1 MEKNITFAPNVLL
14 LDTAF
19 VNDTVYKSRQ
29 FLSERLGRELPETDL
44 IDWLTCLGLDGG
56 LRGRENE
63 LQVLLVADE
72 AVHTLNGCTPA
83 ALADLD
89 GNACQTSL
97 GEFSFAV
104 VLSAGLV
111 SRSKLYTELVQLALD
126 AKEVERL
133 MLVPHFYEYEE
144 DLAKTLCDFY
154 EEKEEDEARKAIC
167 FLMEETG
174 EVLPCEVDLVTFSL
188 MHIWGI
194 APDDL

>member
-44 IDWLTCLGLDGG
+44 IDWLICLGLDGG
-56 LRGRENE
+56 LRGQENE
-63 LQVLLVADE
+63 LQVL
-72 AVHTLNGCTPA
+72 
-83 ALADLD
+83 
-89 GNACQTSL
+89 
-97 GEFSFAV
+97 SFAV
-104 VLSAGLV
+104 VPSAGLV

-133 MLVPHFYEYEE
+133 LLVPHFYEYGE
-144 DLAKTLCDFY
+144 DLAKTLRDFY
-154 EEKEEDEARKAIC
+154 EEKEEDEGGKALC
-167 FLMEETG
+167 FLMEETR
-174 EVLPCEVDLVTFSL
+174 EDLPCEVDLVTFSL

>member
-19 VNDTVYKSRQ
+19 INDTVYKSRQ

-44 IDWLTCLGLDGG
+44 IDWLICLGLDGG
-56 LRGRENE
+56 LRGQENE

-72 AVHTLNGCTPA
+72 TVRTLNGCTPT

-89 GNACQTSL
+89 GNACRTSL
-97 GEFSFAV
+97 GEFTFAV
-104 VLSAGLV
+104 VPSAGLV
-111 SRSKLYTELVQLALD
+111 PRSKLYNELVQLALD

-133 MLVPHFYEYEE
+133 MLVPHFYEYGE
-144 DLAKTLCDFY
+144 DLGKTLREFC
-154 EEKEEDEARKAIC
+154 EEKQEDEVGKALC
-167 FLMEETG
+167 FLMEETH
-174 EVLPCEVDLVTFSL
+174 EVLPCKVDLVTFSL